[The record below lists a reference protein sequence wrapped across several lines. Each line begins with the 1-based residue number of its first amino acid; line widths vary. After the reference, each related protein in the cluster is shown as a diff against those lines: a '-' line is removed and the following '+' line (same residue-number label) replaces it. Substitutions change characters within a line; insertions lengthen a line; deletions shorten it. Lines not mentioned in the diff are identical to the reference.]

1 MLRFG
6 VTGGV
11 ASKAEEEPVVD
22 LPATTTTRLEAPPDA
37 TKTTF

>member
-22 LPATTTTRLEAPPDA
+22 LPVTTTTRPGALPGA